1 MGYFYQA
8 LAAAITKPTIAA
20 GVVLATAEGSD
31 TIAITNADGTNPAAV
46 DLAFASNSL
55 QATAFDQG
63 TAASPSYV
71 LEGGATRNVTLV
83 RDYGASD
90 YSTDPADNVTESVT
104 ALLPD
109 GTFASQTLTVEPY
122 IDIANAAQT
131 DGFCDFNGSS
141 DFLETPHNAAF
152 DFDYDDA
159 FSVACWVN
167 VASAPAGSMYAF
179 ISHVTVATAAKG
191 WVLGLQG
198 GSTGKVVSLI
208 HEDSS
213 DSADRL
219 AVATAA
225 SVVGSWIHVC
235 MTYDGGGAVA
245 GLNLYIDGVL
255 DSNAYKSG
263 SISGG
268 ITNSEPLRIGRRA
281 WTTQDNYLDGEID
294 DVGIWNVALDA
305 VNTDDIV
312 ALAAKTRCH
321 KVQRAAL
328 VAYYDFDYVSGSLTN
343 GIEDRS
349 TNGLDMVKG

>member
-1 MGYFYQA
+1 MGFFYQA
-8 LAAAITKPTIAA
+8 AAAAITKPTLES
-20 GVVLATAEGSD
+20 GLTLVTANGPINFDIVNNDGS
-31 TIAITNADGTNPAAV
+31 NPAAV
-46 DLAFASNSL
+46 DLAFTTPAVR
-55 QATAFDQG
+55 ATSWDQG
-63 TAASPSYV
+63 TESSPSYV
-71 LEGGATRNVTLV
+71 LEAGTTRTISLI
-83 RDYGASD
+83 RDYGAED
-90 YSTDPADNVTESVT
+90 YGDGNVTESIT

-109 GTFASQTLTVEPY
+109 GTFASQTLIVEPF